1 METDLTV
8 REAAAA
14 LGVSTRTL
22 RRHLQAGKLSSEKTR
37 RGQQEVR
44 IIQAAELIRFAQ
56 VNGYTLRTPGAGTEG
71 RTGAQ
76 EGTEG
81 QTGGQGGASATLRHS
96 DTEGQTGAQA
106 GATYDTE
113 GQGRAD
119 RGGQAA
125 ARIAGL
131 EAQLAGVTQ
140 ERDFLRQVVLNLTT
154 KALPPAEEERRSWW
168 GRLWG
173 KGERP

>member
-1 METDLTV
+1 MTS
-8 REAAAA
+8 R
-14 LGVSTRTL
+14 
-22 RRHLQAGKLSSEKTR
+22 GKRAVK
-37 RGQQEVR
+37 GWQ
-44 IIQAAELIRFAQ
+44 
-56 VNGYTLRTPGAGTEG
+56 
-71 RTGAQ
+71 
-76 EGTEG
+76 
-81 QTGGQGGASATLRHS
+81 SATLRHS

-154 KALPPAEEERRSWW
+154 KALPAAEGRSWW
-168 GRLWG
+168 RRLWN
-173 KGERP
+173 KGETP